1 MCACIHLN
9 YSILIYLF
17 IFLSI
22 FKVSSR
28 EDILSRFLT
37 ENKLDNEIESIFIE
51 INLRSKKWVVSFS
64 YNPKLSHI
72 KKHLEKIGEVL

>member
-1 MCACIHLN
+1 M
-9 YSILIYLF
+9 YTFKLF
-17 IFLSI
+17 HINLSVQ
-22 FKVSSR
+22 VSSR

-64 YNPKLSHI
+64 YKPKLSHI
-72 KKHLEKIGEVL
+72 KKHLQKIGEVL

>member
-1 MCACIHLN
+1 M
-9 YSILIYLF
+9 YTFKLF
-17 IFLSI
+17 HINLSVQ
-22 FKVSSR
+22 VSSR

-51 INLRSKKWVVSFS
+51 INLRSKRWVVSFS

-72 KKHLEKIGEVL
+72 KKHLQKIGKGL

>member
-1 MCACIHLN
+1 M
-9 YSILIYLF
+9 YTFKLF
-17 IFLSI
+17 HINLSVQ
-22 FKVSSR
+22 VSSR

-51 INLRSKKWVVSFS
+51 INLRSKRWVVSFS

-72 KKHLEKIGEVL
+72 KKHLQKIGEVL

>member
-22 FKVSSR
+22 FKVSST